1 MDDFSIFVIPL
12 IVITMK
18 KYSTILLLVFFTTLT
33 FAQKKEKIKGSKTV
47 TTERREINKFTAL
60 IVEDNLE
67 IHLERGERAEL
78 KIEADENL
86 QDIISID
93 QYDNTLRIFT
103 TKHASNYKKMIVRVT
118 YTDNLNLIT
127 SKNESSIN
135 AIQELLLNSVTIKA
149 QDASKLFVNANT
161 KDFLLQAGDKTKTE
175 LNLKSDNT
183 TVELN
188 KNATLKALISTSILK
203 IDQYQKTTASIEG
216 NATSTL
222 VRLDNNSALT
232 ANKFVTK
239 NAEIKTESYTNCSLF
254 VEKEVIIDAT
264 NKSEIQLLGNP
275 KIEMRKFADEAKLIK
290 KLK

>member
-1 MDDFSIFVIPL
+1 M
-12 IVITMK
+12 
-18 KYSTILLLVFFTTLT
+18 
-33 FAQKKEKIKGSKTV
+33 
-47 TTERREINKFTAL
+47 
-60 IVEDNLE
+60 EDNLE

-78 KIEADENL
+78 KIEADDNL

>member
-60 IVEDNLE
+60 IVENNLE

-78 KIEADENL
+78 KIEADDNL

-103 TKHASNYKKMIVRVT
+103 TKHASNYKKMIVRLT

-149 QDASKLFVNANT
+149 QDASRLFVNANT

>member
-12 IVITMK
+12 IVIIMK

>member
-1 MDDFSIFVIPL
+1 
-12 IVITMK
+12 MK

-239 NAEIKTESYTNCSLF
+239 SAEIKTESYTNCSLF